1 MLLFF
6 LPIPLRDPKWDIDIL
21 ARWVLGLP
29 LAGPERSPLVLP
41 AVVKGFLLKGE
52 ARWEVY
58 TQQRLLLQSQ
68 RFQVIRLQVFIL
80 TVSTANVPA
89 MFFILRERL

>member
-21 ARWVLGLP
+21 ARWVLGLA
-29 LAGPERSPLVLP
+29 LGGPECS

-52 ARWEVY
+52 ARWEVS
-58 TQQRLLLQSQ
+58 TQQRLVQGQ
-68 RFQVIRLQVFIL
+68 RFQGFRLQVFVL
-80 TVSTANVPA
+80 TVSTADVPA
-89 MFFILRERL
+89 MFYMKKK